1 MLLAA
6 AQVHSTSLDL
16 ASNLA
21 TVERLAY
28 EAARAGVRLIVFPEL
43 FLTGATFAA
52 GVWRQAPTP
61 DDAVERRVAAV
72 AQATGLHVVV
82 GTAERRD
89 ENLYNTALLAAP
101 GRPLERYTKMH
112 LFAADAFS
120 FRPGVGAYVWDT
132 ELGRIG
138 VGICYDMLYPTP
150 WRDYAGN
157 VDLVVIPS
165 AWPDFDGSTTR
176 VLGVGIP
183 TPPTSAVRAGRV
195 WIDDLPR
202 RISEAVGAPVVYSN
216 HVGWYDVVMV
226 VDQLVAHC
234 LFPPSSAVHDGDRMI
249 GLADG
254 EGLAI
259 GQVPLATRRAPGPA
273 YTGVRAERQS
283 LDMRLTLLALTGAEA
298 VGVRAGY
305 HLNRAV
311 RGRQAPEE
319 ARLHPAPR
327 PLGLAREATPG
338 EAALQE
344 QV

>member
-6 AQVHSTSLDL
+6 AQVHSASLDI
-16 ASNLA
+16 AGNLA

-28 EAARAGVRLIVFPEL
+28 EAARAGVRLVVFPEL

-52 GVWRQAPTP
+52 GLWRLAPTP
-61 DDAVERRVAAV
+61 DDAIERRVAAL
-72 AQATGLHVVV
+72 AQATGLHIVV

-120 FRPGVGAYVWDT
+120 FRPGVGAHVWDT
-132 ELGRIG
+132 ALGRVG

-150 WRDYAGN
+150 WQDYAGA

-176 VLGVGIP
+176 LFGLGVP
-183 TPPTSAVRAGRV
+183 TPTTPAVRAGRV

-202 RISEAVGAPVVYSN
+202 RISESVGAPVVYSN

-234 LFPPSSAVHDGDRMI
+234 LFPPTSAVHDGDRMI

-259 GQVPLATRRAPGPA
+259 GQVPLATRRAAGPA
-273 YTGVRAERQS
+273 YTGVQEERHT
-283 LDMRLTLLALTGAEA
+283 LDMRLTLLVLAGAEA

-311 RGRQAPEE
+311 RARQAPEE
-319 ARLHPAPR
+319 TRLHPAPR
-327 PLGLAREATPG
+327 PLGLAPEATAG
-338 EAALQE
+338 ETAFQE

>member
-6 AQVHSTSLDL
+6 AQVHSASLDL

-28 EAARAGVRLIVFPEL
+28 EAARAGVRLVVFPEL

-61 DDAVERRVAAV
+61 DDAVERRIAAL
-72 AQATGLHVVV
+72 AEATGLHLVV

-89 ENLYNTALLAAP
+89 DNLYNTALLAAP

-120 FRPGVGAYVWDT
+120 FRPGVGAYVWET
-132 ELGRIG
+132 ALGRIG
-138 VGICYDMLYPTP
+138 VGICYDMLFPLP

-165 AWPDFDGSTTR
+165 AWPDFDGSATR
-176 VLGVGIP
+176 ILGLSIP
-183 TPPTSAVRAGRV
+183 TPPGPAVRTGRF

-202 RISEAVGAPVVYSN
+202 RISDSLGAPVVYAN

-226 VDQLVAHC
+226 LDQVVARC

-259 GQVPLATRRAPGPA
+259 GQVPLAPRRPPGPA
-273 YTGVRAERQS
+273 YAGVHAERHS
-283 LDMRLTLLALTGAEA
+283 LDMRVTLLALLGAETF
-298 VGVRAGY
+298 GVRAGY

-311 RGRQAPEE
+311 RSRQTPEE
-319 ARLHPAPR
+319 AQLHPAWP
-327 PLGLAREATPG
+327 PLVLAPETALG
-338 EAALQE
+338 EASFQE
-344 QV
+344 PV